1 MFAVTWLP
9 SCLAS
14 TAAACA
20 CSCCTAVTQQA
31 LRSAA
36 RAAWSLLFTLSIVA
50 AWLARDFGPALL
62 KKLPVRSG
70 TGRGAASAR
79 RPRRP
84 PAASPARRSLFAG
97 SLPCSCSL
105 TPWQRLHC
113 LLCSAETCTSAARLP
128 QWIVRRFAGD
138 LPDDAWFGQQAVYRI
153 SMGNFVSWFGGLGA
167 EVVCCRA
174 AGWLACRCVLCRWPH
189 CC

>member
-1 MFAVTWLP
+1 MFAVAWLP

-31 LRSAA
+31 LRSSA

-62 KKLPVRSG
+62 KKLPVRFR
-70 TGRGAASAR
+70 GRR

-84 PAASPARRSLFAG
+84 PAAFPTGCRTAG
-97 SLPCSCSL
+97 SVPCSWL
-105 TPWQRLHC
+105 
-113 LLCSAETCTSAARLP
+113 
-128 QWIVRRFAGD
+128 
-138 LPDDAWFGQQAVYRI
+138 
-153 SMGNFVSWFGGLGA
+153 
-167 EVVCCRA
+167 RA
-174 AGWLACRCVLCRWPH
+174 AYQRSA
-189 CC
+189 